1 MMPREK
7 VSPQSRSGHSISIQG
22 VCKRYSRKSDFA
34 VHDVTLDIEPGEF
47 MTFLG
52 PSGSG
57 KTTMLSLIAGLT
69 NVDAGSIVIEGRD
82 VSRLKSHRRDLGVV
96 FQQYALFPHMT
107 VEQNVAYPLRR
118 RKMKGA
124 ELDRAVEN
132 ILEVVQLAELS
143 HRYPRELSGGQQ
155 QRVALARA
163 VVYEPKALLLD
174 EPLSALDKRLRE
186 QLQSEIENIHRRL
199 GLTFIFVT
207 HDQQE
212 AMTLSDRIAV
222 FNRGQIEQVG
232 RPEDLY
238 HYPVNKFV
246 ANFLGDSNMFEG
258 RLVDGHFEWLNHN
271 FELSVAA
278 GSKNSGNCSLM
289 VRPERLGHAAERRD
303 VPGGANWVKGTVESA
318 AFIGDRRRA
327 VVRLDGDIRGVL
339 VVSNNEELKAG
350 VGEEVYIYWDRND
363 QVIVND

>member
-1 MMPREK
+1 NAGRWTMGYLSYGHVADNYARGGIRPSVCVGHVFRRGCGCSVPTESGIRNIANHDVQRSRSGHRSDGSGRFDADRLRDISNNPQPGDQEDMEQTMMPREK

-174 EPLSALDKRLRE
+174 EPLSA
-186 QLQSEIENIHRRL
+186 
-199 GLTFIFVT
+199 
-207 HDQQE
+207 
-212 AMTLSDRIAV
+212 
-222 FNRGQIEQVG
+222 
-232 RPEDLY
+232 
-238 HYPVNKFV
+238 
-246 ANFLGDSNMFEG
+246 
-258 RLVDGHFEWLNHN
+258 
-271 FELSVAA
+271 
-278 GSKNSGNCSLM
+278 
-289 VRPERLGHAAERRD
+289 
-303 VPGGANWVKGTVESA
+303 
-318 AFIGDRRRA
+318 
-327 VVRLDGDIRGVL
+327 
-339 VVSNNEELKAG
+339 
-350 VGEEVYIYWDRND
+350 
-363 QVIVND
+363 